1 LGRAAHDRADA
12 RARGRPPDAPPP
24 AARAHPGGVMSE
36 PEVYAMGRTLAETR
50 RLVLQHQVYGP
61 LTRRLF
67 VAAGLGPGMKVL
79 DVGSGAGDVAL
90 LAADL
95 VGPSG
100 LVLGVDMNAE
110 ILKTARERAALGGW
124 TNVGFQA
131 ADLKEFTTHVRFDA
145 VVGRFVL
152 MYQEDPTAIVRRLAG
167 FLRSGGVVAFHELAF
182 TYPRTVMPLTDLA
195 RQIHKWLVASGTP
208 GAEMMMGSK
217 LIKTYEDAGLPTPQ
231 FVVEAA
237 AGGGEDW
244 PGYEL
249 LIQTFRSLLPVLQK
263 YHGIDPREVDIDT
276 LEERLRRDVVSK

>member
-1 LGRAAHDRADA
+1 
-12 RARGRPPDAPPP
+12 
-24 AARAHPGGVMSE
+24 MSE
-36 PEVYAMGRTLAETR
+36 DRVYAMGRTHAETR

-67 VAAGLGPGMKVL
+67 QAAGIGPGMKVL

-100 LVLGVDMNAE
+100 LVLGLDMNPV
-110 ILKTARERAALGGW
+110 ILETARERVSLAGW

-131 ADLKEFTTHVRFDA
+131 GDLKDFKTNVVFDA

-152 MYQEDPTAIVRRLAG
+152 MYLEDPTAVVKRLAS
-167 FLRSGGVVAFHELAF
+167 FLRPGGIVAFHELDF
-182 TYPRTVMPLTDLA
+182 TYPPTVMPLTDLS
-195 RQIHKWLVASGTP
+195 RQVHKWLVPPNAPP

-217 LIKTYEDAGLPTPQ
+217 LLKIYEDAGLPTPQ

-237 AGGGEDW
+237 AGGGVDW

-249 LIQTFRSLLPVLQK
+249 LIQTFRSLLPVLEK
-263 YHGIDPREVDIDT
+263 YAGLNPKDVQIDT
-276 LEERLRRDVVSK
+276 LEERLRQDVVSRQAIQMMPLMFGAWSRKVG

>member
-1 LGRAAHDRADA
+1 
-12 RARGRPPDAPPP
+12 
-24 AARAHPGGVMSE
+24 MSE

-67 VAAGLGPGMKVL
+67 VAAGIGPGMKVL

-95 VGPSG
+95 VGASG
-100 LVLGVDMNAE
+100 LVLGIDMNPT
-110 ILKTARERAALGGW
+110 ILETARERAVLAGW

-131 ADLKEFTTHVRFDA
+131 ADLREFTTNFAFDA

-152 MYQEDPTAIVRRLAG
+152 MYQEDPTAIVRRLAK
-167 FLRSGGVVAFHELAF
+167 FLRPGGIVAFHELDF
-182 TYPRTVMPLTDLA
+182 TYPPTVMPVTDLT
-195 RQIHKWLVASGTP
+195 RKIHKWLIASGTP

-217 LIKTYEDAGLPTPQ
+217 LLKTYEDAGLPTPQ

-237 AGGGEDW
+237 AGGGQGW

-249 LIQTFRSLLPVLQK
+249 LIQTFRSLLPVLEK
-263 YHGIDPREVDIDT
+263 YTGLDPREVDIDT
-276 LEERLRRDVVSK
+276 LEERLRQDVVSRQAIQLMPLMFGAWSRKLG

>member
-1 LGRAAHDRADA
+1 
-12 RARGRPPDAPPP
+12 
-24 AARAHPGGVMSE
+24 MSE
-36 PEVYAMGRTLAETR
+36 PDVYAMGRTQAETR

-67 VAAGLGPGMKVL
+67 VAAGIGPGMKVL

-90 LAADL
+90 LASDL

-100 LVLGVDMNAE
+100 LVLGIDMNPE
-110 ILKTARERAALGGW
+110 ILETARERAALGGL

-131 ADLKEFTTHVRFDA
+131 ADLRDFSTRVVFDA

-167 FLRSGGVVAFHELAF
+167 FLRPGGVVAFHELDF
-182 TYPRTVMPLTDLA
+182 TYPPTVMPVTDLS
-195 RQIHKWLVASGTP
+195 RQVHNWLVPKGTP
-208 GAEMMMGSK
+208 GAEMKMGSK
-217 LIKTYEDAGLPTPQ
+217 LLKTYEDAGLPTPQ

-237 AGGGEDW
+237 AGGGQDW

-263 YHGIDPREVDIDT
+263 YHGLDPRDVDIDT
-276 LEERLRRDVVSK
+276 LEERLRQDVVGKQAIQMMPLMFGAWSRKLA

>member
-1 LGRAAHDRADA
+1 
-12 RARGRPPDAPPP
+12 
-24 AARAHPGGVMSE
+24 MTK
-36 PEVYAMGRTLAETR
+36 PEVYAMGRTTAETR
-50 RLVLQHQVYGP
+50 RLMLQHQVYGP
-61 LTRRLF
+61 LTRRF
-67 VAAGLGPGMKVL
+67 FEVAGIGPGMKVL

-100 LVLGVDMNAE
+100 LVLGIDMNAE
-110 ILKTARERAALGGW
+110 ILETARERTALAGW

-131 ADLKEFTTHVRFDA
+131 ADLRTFETKVVFDA

-152 MYQEDPTAIVRRLAG
+152 MYQEDPAAIVRRLAA
-167 FLRSGGVVAFHELAF
+167 FLRPGGIVAFHELDF
-182 TYPRTVMPLTDLA
+182 TYPPTVMPVTELT
-195 RQIHKWLVASGTP
+195 RKIHKWLISSGTP

-237 AGGGEDW
+237 AGGGQDW

-249 LIQTFRSLLPVLQK
+249 LIQTFRSLLPVLEK
-263 YHGIDPREVDIDT
+263 YTDLDPREVDIDT
-276 LEERLRRDVVSK
+276 LEERLRQDVVSKQAIQMMPLMFGAWSRKLG